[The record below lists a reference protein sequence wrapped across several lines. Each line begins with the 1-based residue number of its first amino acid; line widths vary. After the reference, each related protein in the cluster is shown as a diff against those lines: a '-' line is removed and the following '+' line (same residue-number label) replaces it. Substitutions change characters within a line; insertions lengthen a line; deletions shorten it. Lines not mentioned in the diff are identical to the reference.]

1 MSDRPTHDGPVLGIF
16 GHPDDA
22 EISCGGTL
30 AKIAGAGREVH
41 LLILTNGDRGSQ
53 DPRLDRAELAA
64 IRARESE
71 EAGRIMGLAGVSVL
85 DVHDGELENT
95 AEIRARVVRQIREV
109 RPATVLSCDP
119 TAWFFSNSESRL
131 NAGVAGFYNHS
142 DHRTAGVIALD
153 SVYPGS
159 GNPHYFA
166 EHLAEGLGAWDVH
179 DVWLAWTN
187 EPNHFE
193 DVTGFVER
201 KVEALLA
208 HASQVQ
214 GDGVRFFQE
223 WLPREAEEA
232 GAKIGVRHAEGFRV
246 LDLT

>member
-1 MSDRPTHDGPVLGIF
+1 VSERDANGGPVLGIF

-30 AKIAGAGREVH
+30 AKLAAAGRDVH

-53 DPRLDRAELAA
+53 DPALDRAELAA
-64 IRARESE
+64 IRARESG
-71 EAGRIMGLAGVSVL
+71 EAGRILGLAEVVVL
-85 DVHDGELENT
+85 DTHDGELENSAAT
-95 AEIRARVVRQIREV
+95 RARVVREIRRV

-119 TAWFFSNSESRL
+119 TAWFFENTESKL
-131 NAGVAGFYNHS
+131 NAGLAGFYNHS

-166 EHLAEGLGAWDVH
+166 EHLTEGLEAWDVH

-187 EPNHFE
+187 QPNHFE
-193 DVTGFVER
+193 DVTGFVDR
-201 KVEALLA
+201 KVQALLA

-214 GDGVRFFQE
+214 EDGIRFFQD

-232 GAKIGVRHAEGFRV
+232 GKRIGVRHAEGFRV
-246 LDLT
+246 LDLS